1 MERRVRSAYVDIV
14 ERRALEGN
22 FYRVTIAANERVRQ
36 PPELDFGGLST
47 EGYLRNPVVMW
58 AHDISG
64 RSESG
69 GLPIGRTRELT
80 RDGAGRLVAD
90 FEFLSE
96 DAFAQRVKN
105 AWDKGFLRAASI
117 SWMPV
122 EDGPSEGGQ
131 WRDTKSDLLEW
142 SIVAVPADPDA
153 LRESQSRMIREL
165 VAEASESASRE
176 VREIVDLVTAVR
188 RELAEEAGR

>member
-22 FYRVTIAANERVRQ
+22 FYRVTIAPNERVRQ

-122 EDGPSEGGQ
+122 EGGPSEGGQ